1 MNDQNALNKMLDF
14 IENTTWETMSPEVRA
29 QARKCFYDLAGVITT
44 GAKNNSAK
52 RAAAYAKENFAAGG
66 VTILSTGE
74 KVNLIGAALA
84 NGMSANAL
92 DMDDGYSLLRGHP
105 GCGFFGALVSA
116 AEYAGATYGEV
127 LAALVVA
134 YEIGIREGYAIR
146 DFYGWDHSTG
156 SYSTVAT
163 AAAVGKLLHLDRA
176 RMESAFSTAD
186 FILPVVPA
194 KRSTYYPSMNKDGVY
209 WGNHA
214 GVQAVMLAKAGIT
227 GRNPVILDEKYI
239 PYIETLG
246 EKYYMFD
253 LYIKFLSCCRW
264 AHSPIY
270 ATLSVMQENGISAD
284 DIAKIDIYSFGNAG
298 TLYREAPRNEDEAM
312 YNIIYP
318 IAAAVIF
325 GICGPLESSTT
336 RMLDPRVAPMIE
348 KIEFH
353 HEPEYDKVFPAQR
366 LSRSEV
372 TTKDGRKFVS
382 RAFEPRGDHNADV
395 TMEDLT
401 EKLRWMNTIYADEA
415 SVDAFLSA
423 VRDTKAEEPFE
434 TVYGHMKKVA
444 KMNIHPEIKF
454 I

>member
-1 MNDQNALNKMLDF
+1 
-14 IENTTWETMSPEVRA
+14 
-29 QARKCFYDLAGVITT
+29 
-44 GAKNNSAK
+44 
-52 RAAAYAKENFAAGG
+52 
-66 VTILSTGE
+66 
-74 KVNLIGAALA
+74 
-84 NGMSANAL
+84 
-92 DMDDGYSLLRGHP
+92 
-105 GCGFFGALVSA
+105 
-116 AEYAGATYGEV
+116 
-127 LAALVVA
+127 
-134 YEIGIREGYAIR
+134 
-146 DFYGWDHSTG
+146 
-156 SYSTVAT
+156 
-163 AAAVGKLLHLDRA
+163 
-176 RMESAFSTAD
+176 
-186 FILPVVPA
+186 
-194 KRSTYYPSMNKDGVY
+194 
-209 WGNHA
+209 
-214 GVQAVMLAKAGIT
+214 
-227 GRNPVILDEKYI
+227 
-239 PYIETLG
+239 
-246 EKYYMFD
+246 
-253 LYIKFLSCCRW
+253 
-264 AHSPIY
+264 
-270 ATLSVMQENGISAD
+270 
-284 DIAKIDIYSFGNAG
+284 KIDIYSFGNAG
-298 TLYREAPRNEDEAM
+298 TLYREAPKNEDEAM